1 MLASCANCTQGESGR
16 CSDGVSLA
24 EGALLCDRYRI
35 TPSFRDDIVRQALAD
50 VRAEIDLAI
59 LKSKVDRQSRFAG

>member
-16 CSDGVSLA
+16 CRDDVTLA
-24 EGALLCDRYRI
+24 EGDLLCDRYRI
-35 TPSFRDDIVRQALAD
+35 TPLFRDEIVRKALAD

-59 LKSKVDRQSRFAG
+59 LKHKVDRQTRFAG